1 MGTHPIF
8 ESDFDCLTE
17 KMFSKTVTRNLH
29 DVVIVSAARTP
40 MGSFQSALSSFSA
53 PQLGSIAIAEA
64 VKRAGIE
71 GDVIGESYI
80 GNVCQAAQG
89 QAPARQ
95 ATLGAGL
102 PESIPCSTIH
112 KVCASGTKAVMMA
125 SQAIMLGHQDVM
137 IAGGMESMS
146 NVPYVMKRQAPNYGG
161 VKLDDLITHDGLTDA
176 YNHCHMGVCGENTAS
191 NMGITRE
198 EQDAYAIGS
207 YKKSAAAWDSG
218 VFDAE
223 VTPVTIK
230 GKRGKPDTVVTK
242 DEEYTRFN
250 ESKFGNL
257 RAVFKKDGTVTAG
270 NASTLNDGAC
280 AMILMSAEK
289 AAELGCT
296 PLARVR
302 GFADA
307 ATLPIDFPIAPALAV
322 PKALQWAGVSK
333 DDIDQWEVNE
343 AFSVVAIANQRLL
356 DVDPSKV
363 NPNGGAV
370 SIGHPIGMSGARIV
384 AHLAHNLK
392 PGQLG
397 CASICNGGGGASALV
412 LEKL

>member
-17 KMFSKTVTRNLH
+17 KMLGKVISRSLH
-29 DVVIVSAARTP
+29 DVIIVSASRTP
-40 MGSFQSALSSFSA
+40 MGSFQSSPSSMSA
-53 PQLGSIAIAEA
+53 TQLGSIAIKDA
-64 VKRAGIE
+64 VEKAGIE
-71 GDVIGESYI
+71 GSVVEESYI
-80 GNVCQAAQG
+80 GNVSQAHQG

-102 PESIPCSTIH
+102 PNTIPCTTIH

-125 SQAIMLGHQDVM
+125 AQSLMLGHQDVM

-146 NVPYVMKRQAPNYGG
+146 NVPYAMKRQAPPYGG
-161 VKLDDLITHDGLTDA
+161 VKIDDLITHDGLTDA

-191 NMGITRE
+191 TMGITRA

-207 YKKSAAAWDSG
+207 YHKSAAARDNG
-218 VFDAE
+218 TFDAE
-223 VTPVTIK
+223 TFAVTIK
-230 GKRGKPDTVVTK
+230 GKRGKPDKVIEK

-289 AAELGCT
+289 AAALGCT

-322 PKALQWAGVSK
+322 PKALEWAGVSK

-356 DVDPSKV
+356 DVDPEKV
-363 NPNGGAV
+363 
-370 SIGHPIGMSGARIV
+370 
-384 AHLAHNLK
+384 
-392 PGQLG
+392 
-397 CASICNGGGGASALV
+397 
-412 LEKL
+412 

>member
-71 GDVIGESYI
+71 GEVIGESYI

-112 KVCASGTKAVMMA
+112 KVCASGTK
-125 SQAIMLGHQDVM
+125 DVM

-191 NMGITRE
+191 TMGITRA

-207 YKKSAAAWDSG
+207 YKKSAAAWESG

-242 DEEYTRFN
+242 DEEFTRFN

-280 AMILMSAEK
+280 AMVLMSAEK
-289 AAELGCT
+289 ASALGLK
-296 PLARVR
+296 PLAKIL

-307 ATLPIDFPIAPALAV
+307 ATQPIDFPIAPALAV
-322 PKALQWAGVSK
+322 PKALKWAGVTK
-333 DDIDQWEVNE
+333 DDITQWEVNE

-356 DVDPSKV
+356 DVDPEKV
-363 NPNGGAV
+363 N
-370 SIGHPIGMSGARIV
+370 
-384 AHLAHNLK
+384 
-392 PGQLG
+392 
-397 CASICNGGGGASALV
+397 
-412 LEKL
+412 

>member
-1 MGTHPIF
+1 
-8 ESDFDCLTE
+8 
-17 KMFSKTVTRNLH
+17 MFSKLAKRGLH

-40 MGSFQSALSSFSA
+40 MGSFQSSLSSLSA
-53 PQLGSIAIAEA
+53 PELGSIAIAEA

-71 GDVIGESYI
+71 GEVIGESYI
-80 GNVCQAAQG
+80 GNVCQAHQG

-102 PESIPCSTIH
+102 PNTIPCTTIH

-125 SQAIMLGHQDVM
+125 AQALMLGHQDVM

-146 NVPYVMKRQAPNYGG
+146 NVPYAMKRQAPPYGG
-161 VKLDDLITHDGLTDA
+161 VKIDDLITHDGLTDA
-176 YNHCHMGVCGENTAS
+176 YNHCHMGVCGENTAA
-191 NMGITRE
+191 NLGISRAD
-198 EQDAYAIGS
+198 QDAYAIGS
-207 YKKSAAAWDSG
+207 YHKSAAAWDSG

-230 GKRGKPDTVVTK
+230 GKRGKPDTVISK

-280 AMILMSAEK
+280 AMIMMTAEK
-289 AAELGCT
+289 AKELGCT
-296 PLARVR
+296 PLARVL

-307 ATLPIDFPIAPALAV
+307 ATQPIDFPIAPALAV
-322 PKALQWAGVSK
+322 PKALKWAGVNK
-333 DDIDQWEVNE
+333 EDITQWEVNE

-356 DVDPSKV
+356 DIDPAKV

-384 AHLAHNLK
+384 AHLAHHLQ

-397 CASICNGGGGASALV
+397 CASICNGGGGAAALI

>member
-1 MGTHPIF
+1 MIGKRIA
-8 ESDFDCLTE
+8 
-17 KMFSKTVTRNLH
+17 RNLH
-29 DVVIVSAARTP
+29 ECVIVSATRTP
-40 MGSFQSALSSFSA
+40 MGSFCSSLSSLSA
-53 PQLGSIAIAEA
+53 TQLGSIVIKDA
-64 VKRAGIE
+64 VAKAGIE
-71 GDVIGESYI
+71 GDMVGESYI
-80 GNVCQAAQG
+80 GNVCQAHLG

-102 PESIPCSTIH
+102 PNTIPCTTIN

-125 SQAIMLGHQDVM
+125 AQSIMLGHQDVM

-146 NVPYVMKRQAPNYGG
+146 NVPFAMKRAPPSYGG
-161 VKLDDLITHDGLTDA
+161 VKVDDLIVHDGLTDA
-176 YNHCHMGVCGENTAS
+176 YNHCHMGVCGENTAA
-191 NMGITRE
+191 NLGISRA

-207 YKKSAAAWDSG
+207 YHRSAAAWKAG
-218 VFDAE
+218 KFDAE

-230 GKRGKPDTVVTK
+230 GKRGKPDKVITE
-242 DEEYTRFN
+242 DEEYTKFN
-250 ESKFGNL
+250 EAKFPAL

-280 AMILMSAEK
+280 ALVMMTAERAK
-289 AAELGCT
+289 ELGCT

-307 ATLPIDFPIAPALAV
+307 ATQPIDFPIAPAFAV
-322 PKALQWAGVSK
+322 PKALKWAGVNK
-333 DDIDQWEVNE
+333 EDIAQWEINE
-343 AFSVVAIANQRLL
+343 AFSVVVLANQQML
-356 DVDPSKV
+356 DIDPAKV

-384 AHLAHNLK
+384 TTLVHNLAA
-392 PGQLG
+392 GELG
-397 CASICNGGGGASALV
+397 CASICNGGGGAAALV